1 MSISEILATI
11 QGEILDPFI
20 ALLFVIATAVFMYG
34 IIRYVIGGGE
44 KDIEAGKKLILYGI
58 IGMTIMV
65 SAWGIVR
72 IFCEFFDTC
81 VLLEDAF
88 GG

>member
-1 MSISEILATI
+1 MSISDILEKIQEEILN
-11 QGEILDPFI
+11 PFI
-20 ALLFVIATAVFMYG
+20 ALLFVVATAVFMYG

-44 KDIEAGKKLILYGI
+44 KDIETGKKLILYGI

-72 IFCEFFDTC
+72 IFCEFFGTC
-81 VLLEDAF
+81 VYIEDVF
-88 GG
+88 

>member
-1 MSISEILATI
+1 MSIADILEKIQEEILN
-11 QGEILDPFI
+11 PFI
-20 ALLFVIATAVFMYG
+20 ALLFVVATAVFMYG

-44 KDIEAGKKLILYGI
+44 KDIETGKKLILYGI

-81 VLLEDAF
+81 IYIEDVF
-88 GG
+88 

>member
-1 MSISEILATI
+1 MSISDILEKIQEEILN
-11 QGEILDPFI
+11 PFI

-34 IIRYVIGGGE
+34 IIVYVIGGGE
-44 KDIEAGKKLILYGI
+44 KNIDTGKKLILYGI

-72 IFCEFFDTC
+72 IFCEFFGTC
-81 VLLEDAF
+81 VAIEDAF
-88 GG
+88 G